1 MTLRAVI
8 FSFSIAS
15 SLWTTA
21 CAAQVGVR
29 TATGGTARQCDDP
42 AVLASIEVLPIGLAP
57 PRRFRSL
64 GVVEANWDVSSQ
76 GRVRTLQTRA
86 CELGADGI
94 IGWSERG
101 VGGGLAQGFVNGGTI
116 LLQGGGGHVVASGV
130 AIVYTDGPRDA
141 EPPVLARASDG
152 GAPVVVDVQR

>member
-1 MTLRAVI
+1 MTLRAII
-8 FSFSIAS
+8 FLTAS
-15 SLWTTA
+15 LCATA
-21 CAAQVGVR
+21 CAAQIGVR

-57 PRRFRSL
+57 QRRFRSL
-64 GVVEANWDVSSQ
+64 GVVEASWDISTR

-86 CELGADGI
+86 CELGADGV

-101 VGGGLAQGFVNGGTI
+101 VGGGLAQGFVNGSTI
-116 LLQGGGGHVVASGV
+116 VLSGGGGHVVASGI
-130 AIVYTDGPRDA
+130 AIVYTDRPRDA
-141 EPPVLARASDG
+141 EPPVFARASDG